1 MDEIFS
7 RLQYLGSHPLTTL
20 LVSVR
25 TVRDEKGAETD
36 RTKCCH
42 ICFHILCESRNE
54 YGNTRN
60 KYENRYFRKQI
71 WNEYS
76 ANADEKQM
84 IVGTKR
90 QPKACRKSQENQKTC
105 ALNLSRL
112 LGVIGG

>member
-25 TVRDEKGAETD
+25 TVRDENRAETD
-36 RTKCCH
+36 ETKCCH

-54 YGNTRN
+54 YGITRN
-60 KYENRYFRKQI
+60 KYENRYIRKQI
-71 WNEYS
+71 WNEYG

-90 QPKACRKSQENQKTC
+90 PAESCRKTQKSQENHKK
-105 ALNLSRL
+105 L
-112 LGVIGG
+112 VP